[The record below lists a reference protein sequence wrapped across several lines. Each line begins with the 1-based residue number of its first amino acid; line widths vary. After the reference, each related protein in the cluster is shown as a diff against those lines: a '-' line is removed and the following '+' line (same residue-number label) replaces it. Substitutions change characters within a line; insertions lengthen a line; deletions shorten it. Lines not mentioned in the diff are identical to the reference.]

1 MTIISLLV
9 IFLLLSFV
17 LISIIFYLFY
27 KYWFLRNPKINIP
40 KGKESIR
47 NIISPA
53 DGKVVQIIEFD
64 EQIAK
69 INKGRFGRIMAYT
82 KDVASSGFVI
92 CISMNPFN
100 LHYQRSPINGIV
112 KKIKYRK
119 GKFRNVLKEPSSL
132 RFIENENN
140 EILIEGTKS
149 IYGTA
154 NKAKGKSNK
163 FKSFNVKIIQIAGAF
178 ARRICCFANETKKVG
193 KGDIIGLI
201 KLGSMVVL
209 IIPNN
214 VELLVKEGQRV
225 HVGLSTIARIRK
237 KK

>member
-1 MTIISLLV
+1 MELISLFL
-9 IFLLLSFV
+9 IFIV
-17 LISIIFYLFY
+17 LFIIVGLIIFYLFY
-27 KYWFLRNPKINIP
+27 KYWFLRNPKINVP
-40 KGKESIR
+40 KGKESLQ

-82 KDVASSGFVI
+82 KDVAASGFVI

-100 LHYQRSPINGIV
+100 IHYQRSPINGIV
-112 KKIKYRK
+112 KKIKYKK

-140 EILIEGTKS
+140 EILIEGTKR
-149 IYGTA
+149 IYGMVSE
-154 NKAKGKSNK
+154 AKGKSNK
-163 FKSFNVKIIQIAGAF
+163 SKPFNVKVIQIAGAL
-178 ARRICCFANETKKVG
+178 ARRICCFAKETQNLG

-214 VELLVKEGQRV
+214 VELMVKHGQRV
-225 HVGLSTIARIRK
+225 HVGLSTIAKVK
-237 KK
+237 KKG

>member
-1 MTIISLLV
+1 MEIISLFL
-9 IFLLLSFV
+9 IFIV
-17 LISIIFYLFY
+17 LFIIAGFIIFYLFY
-27 KYWFLRNPKINIP
+27 KYWFLRNPKINIQ
-40 KGKESIR
+40 KGKEALQ

-53 DGKVVQIIEFD
+53 DGKIVQIIEFD

-69 INKGRFGRIMAYT
+69 INKGRFGRIMTYT

-100 LHYQRSPINGIV
+100 IHYQRSPINGTV
-112 KKIKYRK
+112 KNIKYRK

-149 IYGTA
+149 SYGMIS
-154 NKAKGKSNK
+154 KAKGKSK
-163 FKSFNVKIIQIAGAF
+163 PKPFNVKIIQIAGAF
-178 ARRICCFANETKKVG
+178 ARRICCFANETQKVG

-225 HVGLSTIARIRK
+225 HVGLSTIAKIK
-237 KK
+237 KKK